1 MPVHVVDCTVL
12 QERNPEFTEP
22 QSFIMGIKFAPGEL
36 GADVIF
42 IMLGSKRNFP
52 LLLRDTL
59 ALSSKAVHYADS
71 PEKIVHNKGS
81 QCPACK
87 MGRNARDPC

>member
-59 ALSSKAVHYADS
+59 ALSSKAVHIFGNS
-71 PEKIVHNKGS
+71 LKQRQPMPLLTGLTET
-81 QCPACK
+81 
-87 MGRNARDPC
+87 